1 MKKTPGR
8 RLSFRFLVGF
18 VLLAAAVSAAS
29 CIIGFVKY
37 RSTIQR
43 LYNENSYAIAGI
55 ALDKVDGDLLSGL
68 LERDANGRLIRERRK
83 EDGTWAVTDAPYEK
97 GDRYRVASAGGEAY
111 RRMAEELDLIRQS
124 SNAQYILL
132 YIPVRD
138 EQTSHMVYF
147 FDAQNDY
154 FPQNQLGMTDP
165 MNPKY
170 FDEVRRIYD
179 TGERSDSYFISHSAY
194 GYTTSAMLP
203 VRDGAGEVVAILDVY
218 VPMLLIDK
226 TLMEYVFSVILATV
240 ALVFLFVFLYLGYL
254 RRKVL
259 LPIQTITE
267 HTERF
272 VRDES
277 GFSAEALDIHTGD
290 EIELL
295 ARALGKMEIDL
306 GTYIR
311 ELTAVTAEKERIGA
325 ELGVATH
332 IQASMLP
339 CIFPAFPERPE
350 FDIYAT
356 MTPAKEVGG
365 DFYDFFLVDD
375 DHLAMVMAD
384 VSGKG
389 VPAALFMVIAK
400 TLIKNI
406 AQTGL
411 GPGAALEKANNQ
423 LCENNEAEM
432 FVTAWLG
439 VLELSTGRLVAAN
452 AGHEY
457 PAVQKAGGD
466 YALLRD
472 KHGFVLAGMEGSR
485 YQEYTLALHPG
496 DRLYL
501 YTDGVAEATDARSE
515 LYGTGRMLAAL
526 NRNKDAS
533 CETLLRRMQQDI
545 DRFVGDAPQFDD
557 ITMLSLMLRG
567 TEEQGK

>member
-1 MKKTPGR
+1 
-8 RLSFRFLVGF
+8 
-18 VLLAAAVSAAS
+18 
-29 CIIGFVKY
+29 
-37 RSTIQR
+37 
-43 LYNENSYAIAGI
+43 
-55 ALDKVDGDLLSGL
+55 
-68 LERDANGRLIRERRK
+68 
-83 EDGTWAVTDAPYEK
+83 
-97 GDRYRVASAGGEAY
+97 
-111 RRMAEELDLIRQS
+111 MAEELDLIRQS

-170 FDEVRRIYD
+170 FDEVRRIYG

-218 VPMLLIDK
+218 VPMLLIDE

-545 DRFVGDAPQFDD
+545 DRFVGDASQFDD